1 MQKISVAILNDIIRY
16 LDNDLIEFYTD
27 NYQKNKYLKES
38 LFDYVSY
45 YVQTDILDKDP
56 EGLSKLLTLKM
67 RARTRRKMRYLQ
79 KCKDDVDLCICS
91 PVNCRNLISTIAPAC
106 TSVRLKRSINVD
118 LASSG
123 VLEPRIIRITS
134 SILSQ
139 AMINPSRI
147 WARFSA

>member
-67 RARTRRKMRYLQ
+67 RARTRRKTRYLHAYGNIQ
-79 KCKDDVDLCICS
+79 I
-91 PVNCRNLISTIAPAC
+91 I
-106 TSVRLKRSINVD
+106 LKSFLHEIKY
-118 LASSG
+118 
-123 VLEPRIIRITS
+123 TH
-134 SILSQ
+134 ILH
-139 AMINPSRI
+139 
-147 WARFSA
+147 

>member
-1 MQKISVAILNDIIRY
+1 MHWRENDAKISVAILNDIIRY

-67 RARTRRKMRYLQ
+67 RARTRRKTRYLQ
-79 KCKDDVDLCICS
+79 KCKDDVDLCIWEHTD
-91 PVNCRNLISTIAPAC
+91 NLEKFLHEIKYTH
-106 TSVRLKRSINVD
+106 
-118 LASSG
+118 
-123 VLEPRIIRITS
+123 
-134 SILSQ
+134 ILH
-139 AMINPSRI
+139 
-147 WARFSA
+147 

>member
-67 RARTRRKMRYLQ
+67 RARTRRKTRYLQ
-79 KCKDDVDLCICS
+79 NVKMM
-91 PVNCRNLISTIAPAC
+91 LIY
-106 TSVRLKRSINVD
+106 
-118 LASSG
+118 
-123 VLEPRIIRITS
+123 
-134 SILSQ
+134 
-139 AMINPSRI
+139 AMGTYR
-147 WARFSA
+147 